1 MFSLQ
6 HSAHTLNRIPT
17 PTRAKSS
24 ARPTDGRN
32 SLLYR
37 SRVRERLREAKELGL
52 DEKLEHIMRW
62 LTLDEGLTG
71 TVDVPS
77 SQGQ

>member
-1 MFSLQ
+1 
-6 HSAHTLNRIPT
+6 
-17 PTRAKSS
+17 
-24 ARPTDGRN
+24 
-32 SLLYR
+32 
-37 SRVRERLREAKELGL
+37 VRERLREAKELGL